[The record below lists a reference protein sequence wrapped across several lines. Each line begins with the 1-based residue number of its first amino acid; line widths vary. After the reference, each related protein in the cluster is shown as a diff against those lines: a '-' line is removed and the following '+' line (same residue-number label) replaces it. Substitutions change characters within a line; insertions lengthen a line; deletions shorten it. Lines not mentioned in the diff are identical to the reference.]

1 MILNIIDKIYGSD
14 YFSTALIAAI
24 VILVVL
30 FVIVFIIGNIDAKR
44 EEIKKEKQEF
54 EKDITFN
61 EIKEEDKIKEDVTF
75 EFPSITKNLEDFKIS
90 LEAELN
96 KENEPLLPL
105 EQSQKPYKVT
115 SVNDIE
121 DTVVLPVIT
130 GEDLEKTLTM
140 PKLSKEQIDSKTL
153 LIVKAGAH
161 LSFNISKQI
170 APRGEILG

>member
-140 PKLSKEQIDSKTL
+140 PKLSKEQINLANEPKPVNNEGNDYLKQNIFSS
-153 LIVKAGAH
+153 VK
-161 LSFNISKQI
+161 
-170 APRGEILG
+170 